1 MLPLTL
7 VLRKMKVGYKL
18 QKNMTSLNHFLFTD
32 DLNLIQEGLFSGL
45 LTDEGVKKA
54 PSPPPFLKSVTHI
67 LQ

>member
-18 QKNMTSLNHFLFTD
+18 QKNMTSLNHFLFMD

-45 LTDEGVKKA
+45 LTDGGAKKDPA
-54 PSPPPFLKSVTHI
+54 KV
-67 LQ
+67 